1 MKKKL
6 FLFLLLCYLT
16 KAEYNAKCSD
26 NLQSGLTF
34 EAMNDDVEGRYRVE
48 WCTVADKNVTTWEL
62 VMRYDDTRPPS
73 RCVKYSV
80 DIPPGAVH
88 SRFSERV
95 HLNLNCTNICFS
107 TYLDLIFNGTCYHI
121 KTVLHRG
128 TKSSSPHD
136 SLHYVFNPYP
146 KEHFTESIALV
157 RALSKDEELIV
168 HWYLGYVPAADYT
181 MELCTEDFQW
191 CRDIGGNCSTRGAG
205 RTEVRCAL
213 RAPPGCYSVR
223 LQQRAPWTAA
233 LALFRPQASADSRV
247 CHLRQPPLPADASRA
262 TLWGLCAGAA
272 LAALALAL
280 LLRAHRARLA
290 AALRLRVLHHW
301 LDRPEAEATKPINN
315 NEADERARVL
325 LLYARDCAAL
335 ARVAGALRRLLRE
348 AGCAV
353 VDLYEPD
360 AVRAAARAP
369 ADWLQRQLAA
379 DGARVVLL
387 QSPAAAAAAAAPG
400 RARHAAPHSAD
411 GLLALALRRLAETGH
426 AGLPYR
432 KYFVVEVA
440 GLEADVLPHLTRLR
454 RYVLPAG
461 AELLLRD
468 VSGAGAAGAAGAG
481 GAEALAE
488 LAAAADELL
497 RFVREHPDYVSELF
511 QVC

>member
-16 KAEYNAKCSD
+16 KAEYSAKCSD

-48 WCTVADKNVTTWEL
+48 WCTMADKNVTTWEL

-146 KEHFTESIALV
+146 KEHFTESKALV
-157 RALSKDEELIV
+157 SALSKDEELIV
-168 HWYLGYVPAADYT
+168 HWYLSYVPAADYT

-191 CRDIGGNCSTRGAG
+191 CVDIGGNCSTRGAA

-233 LALFRPQASADSRV
+233 LALFRPQASVDSRV
-247 CHLRQPPLPADASRA
+247 CHQRSPPVPADPSRA
-262 TLWGLCAGAA
+262 ALWGLCAGAA

-290 AALRLRVLHHW
+290 AALRLRVLQHW
-301 LDRPEAEATKPINN
+301 LDRYGAPGRVVGRPPRGRPAGRERDAHVGRPAGRTEAEATKPINN

-360 AVRAAARAP
+360 AVRASARAP

-379 DGARVVLL
+379 DNARVVLL
-387 QSPAAAAAAAAPG
+387 QSPDAAAAAA
-400 RARHAAPHSAD
+400 
-411 GLLALALRRLAETGH
+411 
-426 AGLPYR
+426 
-432 KYFVVEVA
+432 
-440 GLEADVLPHLTRLR
+440 
-454 RYVLPAG
+454 
-461 AELLLRD
+461 
-468 VSGAGAAGAAGAG
+468 
-481 GAEALAE
+481 
-488 LAAAADELL
+488 
-497 RFVREHPDYVSELF
+497 
-511 QVC
+511 